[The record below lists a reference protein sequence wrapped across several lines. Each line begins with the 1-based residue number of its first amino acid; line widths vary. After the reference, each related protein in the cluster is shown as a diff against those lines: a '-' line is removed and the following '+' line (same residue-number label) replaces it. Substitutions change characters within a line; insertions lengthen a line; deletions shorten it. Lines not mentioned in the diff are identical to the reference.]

1 MEAYKV
7 SLRPDLV
14 SQVKRITQREN
25 ADVEEFVDQAVR
37 ERIKRLKDE
46 KFEAEAEAY
55 RQSHPELVK
64 QYLGQFVAIHE
75 GQVVDHGPDSEE
87 LFLRI
92 KRRYGDIPVYFQLVN
107 ESGIMEL
114 RAPSP
119 RLEWNLPK

>member
-1 MEAYKV
+1 MDAYMIN
-7 SLRPDLV
+7 LRPDLV
-14 SQVKRITQREN
+14 SQVKRITQREDAN
-25 ADVEEFVDQAVR
+25 VEEFVDQAVR
-37 ERIKRLKDE
+37 ERIERLKDE

-55 RQSHPELVK
+55 RQLHPELVK

-92 KRRYGDIPVYFQLVN
+92 KKRYGDIPVYFQLVN

-119 RLEWNLPK
+119 RLEWNLSK

>member
-55 RQSHPELVK
+55 RQLHPELVK